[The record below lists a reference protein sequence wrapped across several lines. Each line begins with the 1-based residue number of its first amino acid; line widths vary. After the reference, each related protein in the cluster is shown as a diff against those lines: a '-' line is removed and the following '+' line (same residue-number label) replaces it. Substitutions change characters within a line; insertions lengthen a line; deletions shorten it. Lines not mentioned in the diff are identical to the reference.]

1 MNEMT
6 RPLDRASFG
15 PQGEACATCGSLL
28 ARDQRYCLHCG
39 ARRAG
44 LGAMLAEPPEPQRA
58 TAVTERTV
66 EQTPVARADRPW
78 RLDAGLLAGAGCL
91 LLALFVGV
99 LIGRG
104 GSGDAKQAAAPQVVT
119 LGATAT
125 PAPGA
130 PASFTSDW
138 PAGKRGFTVRLQ
150 SLPKDGTDPA
160 AVAAAK
166 QAATAKGAP
175 EVGALD
181 SDQYGSLDPGQYVVF
196 SGQYADRKAAAA
208 ALKAL
213 GGGFADAKVV
223 EVAEKAATTAKSG
236 SGKSDGGS
244 SKATG
249 ATKAPSKAEQAAGA
263 QAIKD
268 IESSSGKDYSKKSAK
283 LPKTLVTPGELPPED
298 KSKPAGGGSDS
309 VTFP

>member
-1 MNEMT
+1 
-6 RPLDRASFG
+6 
-15 PQGEACATCGSLL
+15 
-28 ARDQRYCLHCG
+28 
-39 ARRAG
+39 
-44 LGAMLAEPPEPQRA
+44 
-58 TAVTERTV
+58 
-66 EQTPVARADRPW
+66 
-78 RLDAGLLAGAGCL
+78 
-91 LLALFVGV
+91 
-99 LIGRG
+99 
-104 GSGDAKQAAAPQVVT
+104 VVT

-130 PASFTSDW
+130 NVSFTSDW

-150 SLPKDGTDPA
+150 SLPKDGTDAA

-175 EVGALD
+175 DVGALD
-181 SDQYGSLDPGQYVVF
+181 SDRYGSLDAGEYVVF
-196 SGQYADRKAAAA
+196 SGQYPDRKAAAA

-213 GGGFADAKVV
+213 GGGFPDAEVV
-223 EVAEKAATTAKSG
+223 EVAETAATTAKAG
-236 SGKSDGGS
+236 SGKRGGG

-249 ATKAPSKAEQAAGA
+249 ATKAPSAAEQAAGA

-298 KSKPAGGGSDS
+298 TSKPAGGGSDA

>member
-1 MNEMT
+1 MTEMT
-6 RPLDRASFG
+6 RPLDRAAFG
-15 PQGEACATCGSLL
+15 PQGEACATCGSVL
-28 ARDQRYCLHCG
+28 ARDQRYCLQCG

-44 LGAMLAEPPEPQRA
+44 LGAMLAEPGEPRRA
-58 TAVTERTV
+58 AAVAEHTV
-66 EQTPVARADRPW
+66 EQTRVAPGDGSW

-104 GSGDAKQAAAPQVVT
+104 GGDDGKRAAAPQVVT

-125 PAPGA
+125 PAPSA
-130 PASFTSDW
+130 NVSFTSDW

-150 SLPKDGTDPA
+150 SLPKDGTDAA

-166 QAATAKGAP
+166 QAATAKGAAD
-175 EVGALD
+175 VGALD
-181 SDQYGSLDPGQYVVF
+181 SDRYGSLDPGEYVVF
-196 SGQYADRKAAAA
+196 SGQSADRKAAAA

-213 GGGFADAKVV
+213 GGGFPGAAVV
-223 EVAEKAATTAKSG
+223 EVAETAATTAKAG
-236 SGKSDGGS
+236 SGKRGG

-249 ATKAPSKAEQAAGA
+249 ATKAPSAAEQAAGA

-268 IESSSGKDYSKKSAK
+268 IESSSGKDYSKRSAK

-298 KSKPAGGGSDS
+298 TSKPAGGGSDS